1 MVKNNLHLAKA
12 RLLDPFDLT
21 ENSLAKIL
29 SGTLGHSID
38 FSELFFQNV
47 CYESWS
53 LENQIIKD
61 AVYGVDQG
69 CGVRVI
75 SNDKCGFAYTNDFGM
90 LALEQAAKVAR
101 SIVKTSANNRKVNL
115 IEHPLPKLLYPSLNP
130 LSSIPETTKVQI
142 LMDLDKYA
150 RECDPCVQQ
159 VFASISASYTVNL
172 IANSEEL
179 LTGDLLPIVSINVS
193 VIVEQN
199 GNKQRASHGAG
210 ARGDLTLFAN
220 QNFLQKI
227 AVEAVRQAKVALI
240 AKPAPAGNMPVVI
253 GCGWPGILLHEAVGH
268 GLEGDF
274 NRKGTS
280 AYSNKIGEKVASELC
295 TIIDDGTIANRRGS
309 LTIDDEGTPSGCNV
323 LIENGILKGYMQD
336 KLNAKL
342 MKTKPTG
349 NGRRE
354 SYNCLPMPRMTN
366 TYMLPGKHS
375 PEEIISS
382 VSKGIYAVNFG
393 GGQVDITS
401 GKFVFDASEAYMIEN
416 GKVTYPIKGATLIG
430 NGPEV
435 MRKVSMVGNDLMFDN
450 GIGVC
455 GKDGQSVPVGVG
467 QPHILVDEI
476 TVGGTLVC

>member
-1 MVKNNLHLAKA
+1 MIKNNLQLAKA

-21 ENSLAKIL
+21 ENTLAKIL
-29 SGTLGHSID
+29 GITLGDSID

-69 CGVRVI
+69 CGIRVI
-75 SNDKCGFAYTNDFGM
+75 SNDKCGFAYTNDFGVNS
-90 LALEQAAKVAR
+90 LEQAAKVAR
-101 SIVKTSANNRKVNL
+101 SIVNTNINSQKINL
-115 IEHPLPKLLYPSLNP
+115 IERPLQKLLYPSANP
-130 LSSIPETTKVQI
+130 LKSIPETTKVQI
-142 LMDLDKYA
+142 LMDLDRYA
-150 RECDPCVQQ
+150 RACDPCVKE
-159 VFASISASYTVNL
+159 VFASISSSYTVNL
-172 IANSEEL
+172 IANSEGL

-193 VIVEQN
+193 VIVEHN
-199 GNKQRASHGAG
+199 GNKQRASNGAG
-210 ARGDLTLFAN
+210 VRGDLTAFAE
-220 QNFLQKI
+220 QGFLKEL

-253 GCGWPGILLHEAVGH
+253 AAGWPGILLHEAVGH

-295 TIIDDGTIANRRGS
+295 TIVDDGTIANRRGS
-309 LTIDDEGTPSGCNV
+309 LTIDDEGTPSSCNV
-323 LIENGILKGYMQD
+323 LIENGVLKGYMQD

-382 VSKGIYAVNFG
+382 VSKGIYAVNFA

-435 MRKVSMVGNDLMFDN
+435 MRKVSMVGNDLMFDK

-476 TVGGTLVC
+476 TVGGTLV